1 MIGLMII
8 FWTAL
13 AVVFYAYLGYG
24 MLLYALVRI
33 KRRFSP
39 PSNPTFEESELP
51 TVALLV
57 AAYNEIDFID
67 QKIQNSLALDYPS
80 NKLQF
85 WLVTDGS
92 DDGTPQRVT
101 NYPSVILEHQDL
113 RAGKLAAVHRVVPL
127 IEAEIIVFSD
137 ANTLLNAQA
146 IRRLVQAYADPRVG
160 AVAGEKRVHMAETD
174 SASAAGEG
182 LYWRYEST
190 LKRWDGEWNSV
201 VGAAGEL
208 FSGRKTAFI
217 EIPSDSLIEDFYL
230 TMSIAKHGSKVAYEP
245 EAYAVETASSTV
257 QEETKRKIRIS
268 AGAFQAMWRLRSLL
282 NPFNDGKLTFQ
293 YVSHRVLRWT
303 LAPLSLLA
311 LLIVAPCLAWTY
323 AGFYAWA
330 ALLQLAFYLLA
341 GMGFW
346 LEKKQMRMKV
356 FFVPYYFVMMNVCI
370 FLGLRRYLKGQ
381 QQVTWEKAKR
391 KSYPIG
397 QSRA

>member
-24 MLLYALVRI
+24 MLLYVLIKI
-33 KRRFSP
+33 KRKFSP
-39 PSNPTFEESELP
+39 QAKPTFEEADLP
-51 TVALLV
+51 RVALLV
-57 AAYNEIDFID
+57 AAYNEVDFID

-80 NKLQF
+80 EKLQF
-85 WLVTDGS
+85 WFVTDGS

-101 NYPSVILEHQDL
+101 NYPSIILEHQSP

-127 IEAEIIVFSD
+127 IDAEIIVFSD
-137 ANTLLNAQA
+137 ANTLLNPQA
-146 IRRLVQAYADPRVG
+146 IRKLVQAYADPLVG
-160 AVAGEKRVHMAETD
+160 AVAGEKRVHMAESD

-182 LYWRYEST
+182 LYWRYESI
-190 LKRWDGEWNSV
+190 LKQWDGEWHSV

-208 FSGRKTAFI
+208 FSVRKSAFI
-217 EIPSDSLIEDFYL
+217 EIPPDSLIEDFYL
-230 TMSIAKHGSKVAYEP
+230 TMSIARDGYKVAYEP

-268 AGAFQAMWRLRSLL
+268 AGAFQAMWRLRDLL
-282 NPFNDGKLTFQ
+282 NPFIYGKLSFQ

-303 LAPLSLLA
+303 LAPISLVA
-311 LLIVAPCLAWTY
+311 LLIVTPCLAW
-323 AGFYAWA
+323 ASSSFYMWA
-330 ALLQLAFYLLA
+330 SLAQLACYLLA
-341 GMGFW
+341 GLGFW
-346 LEKKQMRMKV
+346 LEKKQVRIKA

-391 KSYPIG
+391 KSYTVG
-397 QSRA
+397 QSRI